1 MERTYTTAG
10 VQLVQSTEL
19 TMQLMMTHY
28 LFLASRD
35 NEIMYLILNILAAY
49 TSLTWKGSTSFC

>member
-10 VQLVQSTEL
+10 VQLVQNRAN
-19 TMQLMMTHY
+19 QLMMTHY

-35 NEIMYLILNILAAY
+35 EIKYLILNILAAY